1 MPNFRMYGVE
11 VDVDVDVNVDEFL
24 DDCSKEE
31 IKEVITW
38 LGDNDYL
45 GNQVVDQQADNLLDI
60 SFKEA
65 LNKLQDRRIYL
76 TLEQEQFIINLANKY

>member
-11 VDVDVDVNVDEFL
+11 VDIDVDVDVDEFL

-45 GNQVVDQQADNLLDI
+45 KNPVVVQQTDNLLDI

-76 TLEQEQFIINLANKY
+76 TLEEEQFLINLANKL

>member
-11 VDVDVDVNVDEFL
+11 VDVDVDVDVDEFL

-45 GNQVVDQQADNLLDI
+45 GTQVVDQQADNLLDI